1 VSNSSDP
8 ERGGQQP
15 DERAREGQPDG
26 GSAAPP
32 GGPDWDAAPAQQAQ
46 PPAQQAQPPA
56 EQAQPPA
63 QQEQPPPAQQEQPPP
78 AQQEQPPPAQ
88 PPPGQY
94 QPGQYQPGQ
103 YPQGGPYGQP
113 GEYGQP
119 GQYGGPYGQPGQYQ
133 VPSHGQ
139 PYGDRGGYVYA
150 PYGSYP
156 AGMPE
161 EDTPKVGRPGI
172 MVLALVLLI
181 ISALPSIA
189 AGLLVVLSPGQLV
202 QLAGTPEQLDQLR
215 AAGVDPESV
224 IAFGGAIAL
233 GLALLYVLFAVLAF
247 AGRNWARIV
256 VAIMTAGFA
265 LMTFAT
271 GVTGLQSAELL
282 FLVLMV
288 GASIVGTVILFLPG
302 PSSWF
307 GAHRR

>member
-1 VSNSSDP
+1 MSNSSDP

-32 GGPDWDAAPAQQAQ
+32 GGQDWDAAPYQQDAAAG
-46 PPAQQAQPPA
+46 PAAAGPA
-56 EQAQPPA
+56 AGGAVSARPVPA
-63 QQEQPPPAQQEQPPP
+63 GP
-78 AQQEQPPPAQ
+78 
-88 PPPGQY
+88 
-94 QPGQYQPGQ
+94 YQPGQ

-139 PYGDRGGYVYA
+139 PYGDRGGYVYT
-150 PYGSYP
+150 PYGTYP

-161 EDTPKVGRPGI
+161 QDTPPVGRPGI

-181 ISALPSIA
+181 LSALPSIA

-233 GLALLYVLFAVLAF
+233 GLALLYILFAVLAF
-247 AGRNWARIV
+247 TGRNWARIV

-307 GAHRR
+307 SGHRR